1 MRLRCPECHVGMSGT
16 FAHDRVVDYD
26 AALVKG
32 KEKLMEDYQAVV
44 RHNMEELVEHF
55 RRALELDLIGADDF
69 EPFCS

>member
-1 MRLRCPECHVGMSGT
+1 MSGT